1 MLESQTVEFKR
12 EYTDDI
18 KYAVIAFANTD
29 GGKIYIGITDDGQ
42 ACGIADIDSTML
54 RLTNMLR
61 DTIRP
66 DVTMFTNC
74 SVEQIDNKN
83 VLVLTVQRGT
93 ARPYYLHS
101 KGVRPEGVYV
111 RQGAS
116 SVPASD
122 AAILQMIKATSGD
135 SYEDER
141 SLNQSLTFEAAETYF
156 AKKKVPFGE
165 VQKRT
170 LGIIKEDG
178 TYSNLGLLLSDQCP
192 HTIKAAFFEG
202 SKKTVFR
209 DRQEFSGSLFKQLE
223 DAYAY
228 LDRFNCIHGEIVG
241 LERID
246 QRDYPPEA
254 VREVLLNAMVHR
266 EYGISSSTLISIFD
280 DRMEFVTIGGLV
292 RSVSFDDIMLGVS
305 ALRNPKLANVFYR
318 LKLIE
323 AYGTGIPKINGVY
336 ADYDVK
342 PKIQVSSNAFKIT
355 LPNTNFSRYIYP
367 TVTAPILQVH
377 EPVRNMREERIIAA
391 IKQNRSISRKEVQAL
406 LNLSQASAILIL
418 RKMLAE
424 GTIIKDNNGKY
435 SRYILPR

>member
-1 MLESQTVEFKR
+1 MLENQLLKFEH
-12 EYTDDI
+12 
-18 KYAVIAFANTD
+18 KY
-29 GGKIYIGITDDGQ
+29 IT
-42 ACGIADIDSTML
+42 
-54 RLTNMLR
+54 
-61 DTIRP
+61 P
-66 DVTMFTNC
+66 
-74 SVEQIDNKN
+74 
-83 VLVLTVQRGT
+83 
-93 ARPYYLHS
+93 
-101 KGVRPEGVYV
+101 
-111 RQGAS
+111 
-116 SVPASD
+116 
-122 AAILQMIKATSGD
+122 

-323 AYGTGIPKINGVY
+323 AYGTGIPKINEVY

-424 GTIIKDNNGKY
+424 GTITKDNNGKY
-435 SRYILPR
+435 SRYILPH